1 MAAVNIN
8 LASKEELMKLKE
20 IGEARAKIILTA
32 RDKKGKLSL
41 EDLKLTE
48 NLPSTIWDPLF
59 QSGKIVFDIPEATA
73 ERKKEVTT
81 EVQPRDA
88 ETLQKLVEQYKTKL
102 LIAEQDKI
110 QTKRENNQQLEEL
123 KFHFNTRLTTKED
136 QLENC
141 MREIESE
148 KEKYDR
154 ELQFRKE
161 DEQKE
166 IKQMQ
171 QELEKVLDKERRG
184 YKETIRSVEDHL
196 SAIITIKEN
205 EMGGERK
212 IFEDEERILLEKIQ
226 QQNEDLQ
233 TIKITAEKQRQE
245 FKDVEEGQLKKF
257 SMIEDEL
264 KQMKTSKIISEKL
277 APDDIFQGRTTTYLQ
292 NPWLG
297 SNKSPVIKE
306 SSVTTSTSCSTTP
319 NKPNVIKS
327 DETKPTTDNRN
338 FQRYNEGPSPPK
350 LAVFD
355 GKKEWKPY
363 FMQFSHIANKYK
375 WDKQQKLDKL
385 IECLRDK
392 ALKFVSTRQEA
403 VQKDFDLLT
412 EKLNQRFG
420 NKDLPHTIRRQLQE
434 IKQLADESIEEFSE
448 KIQEMAAD
456 GYINTPEHVIE
467 TISVDAFLKGCLDK
481 KAALFA
487 MEKNPSTIDQAL
499 QYVKSSIHNQKI
511 LLGYKKP
518 EVKRVQFSEE
528 TNDEISQPM
537 VRQVS
542 PNSFTTVLQRKYES
556 MDLRLQN
563 TESHILSI
571 KSDISRILRS
581 LDTPKI
587 DRDRSRSTS
596 PKRSPSREVRCYS
609 CNELGHY
616 SSNCPKKNLSP
627 MRRNRSPSPI
637 GQASGQDLNKQGSKR

>member
-59 QSGKIVFDIPEATA
+59 QSGKIVFDIPEASA

-212 IFEDEERILLEKIQ
+212 IFEDEKQILLEKIQ

-297 SNKSPVIKE
+297 SNKSPVVKE

-542 PNSFTTVLQRKYES
+542 PNSFTTDLQRKYES

-581 LDTPKI
+581 LDSPKI

>member
-59 QSGKIVFDIPEATA
+59 QSGKIVFDIPEASA

-88 ETLQKLVEQYKTKL
+88 EILQKLVEQYKTKL

-136 QLENC
+136 QLEKC

-212 IFEDEERILLEKIQ
+212 IFEDEKQILLEKIQ

-297 SNKSPVIKE
+297 SNKSPVVKE

-581 LDTPKI
+581 LDSPKI